1 MMLNRHLIAKM
12 ESILSP
18 QHLFMRIASGA
29 LALALLSSCEA
40 LRPADVCLA
49 DETLATTKQIL
60 QQTILP
66 RGDPALLQQAFDEVL
81 TIELVTFEGY
91 DRQTRRVSCSGRLAS
106 AESKLTAIT
115 YTRTP
120 EVGTDRY
127 IYGVNFEGNPAAP
140 AYLLLS
146 RYRELETQLSAPSAD
161 VAPHSPD
168 HTSTEPQEAPR
179 GSPAQAGDVDG
190 FPLGHR
196 SAGALLAT
204 LENVDTA
211 AAIMTGRMTRASA
224 RRFCSSPSATQSD
237 IEHCINEQIANN
249 PGELIASANCQTRE
263 VLTSGGSPFRRV
275 QGGWRNDQTQEVV
288 ADDDPPASGIFV
300 IQTQFETLCPKAT
313 RALK

>member
-1 MMLNRHLIAKM
+1 MMLNRHLTAKM

-18 QHLFMRIASGA
+18 HHLFMRIASGA

-49 DETLATTKQIL
+49 DETLTTTKQIL

-66 RGDPALLQQAFDEVL
+66 QGDPALLQQAFDEVL
-81 TIELVTFEGY
+81 AIELVTFEGY
-91 DRQTRRVSCSGRLAS
+91 DRQTRRVSCSARLAS
-106 AESKLTAIT
+106 AQSKLTAIT

-146 RYRELETQLSAPSAD
+146 RYRELKTQLYAPPAEVAPPSANR
-161 VAPHSPD
+161 
-168 HTSTEPQEAPR
+168 TSTEPQEAPR
-179 GSPAQAGDVDG
+179 AQPTQAGDVEG

-211 AAIMTGRMTRASA
+211 AALMTGRMTRASA
-224 RRFCSSPSATQSD
+224 RRFCSSATARD
-237 IEHCINEQIANN
+237 TERCINEQIANN

-263 VLTSGGSPFRRV
+263 LLTSGGSPFRRE

-300 IQTQFETLCPKAT
+300 IQTQFETLCPKAA